1 MDPGY
6 NDDPKSQMSN
16 FIQENVNIS
25 KSKKVENKKV
35 IIGPGMVK
43 QKPAVVAQ
51 AQQSNDF
58 LSLDLLGGS
67 TPAQLPIPQTNQTS
81 QGQLSF
87 EDMMGGINL
96 NGSSPSPSSNSNPNS
111 NFLI

>member
-96 NGSSPSPSSNSNPNS
+96 NGSSPSPGSNSSPNS